1 MDQLGWPTDV
11 AVSANPSTH
20 KLRRSEGI
28 HELPHGFVSP
38 DKQWL
43 HFAFVDNRQRA
54 VHYSAKRPG
63 LKQLDDC
70 FPQCLRV
77 ILKDMTDLHNT
88 TTEGLGMTITIV
100 LPPDTER
107 RLVERAE
114 RSGQNVE
121 TLARQLIERGVTT
134 EQTLDEILAPFRRQV
149 DESGMSDEDLAA
161 LFEEA
166 RTDAHLEG
174 PRS

>member
-1 MDQLGWPTDV
+1 
-11 AVSANPSTH
+11 
-20 KLRRSEGI
+20 
-28 HELPHGFVSP
+28 
-38 DKQWL
+38 
-43 HFAFVDNRQRA
+43 
-54 VHYSAKRPG
+54 
-63 LKQLDDC
+63 
-70 FPQCLRV
+70 
-77 ILKDMTDLHNT
+77 MTDLHNT

-174 PRS
+174 QRS